1 MNLIFEIAF
10 SNRKVLRDLLEEL
23 SYEQLTV
30 ILEKF
35 NNSIFWNIAHILVTQ
50 QLLIYEFSGLPN
62 TIDDKIIEKFRKGTK
77 ATTDISMKEIE
88 YVKNQLIPVIEKTQ
102 DDYKNGVFKKYTP
115 YHTSVN
121 ISLNNIDDALKFN
134 AFHDGIHLGVILSL
148 KKIVL

>member
-1 MNLIFEIAF
+1 MNLIFETAF
-10 SNRKVLRDLLEEL
+10 FNRKVLRDLLEEL
-23 SYEQLTV
+23 SYEQLTM
-30 ILEKF
+30 IPKKF

-88 YVKNQLIPVIEKTQ
+88 SVKNQLIPVIEKTQ

>member
-1 MNLIFEIAF
+1 MNLIFETAF
-10 SNRKVLRDLLEEL
+10 FNRKFLRDLLEEL
-23 SYEQLTV
+23 SYDELTM
-30 ILEKF
+30 IPKKF

-50 QLLIYEFSGLPN
+50 QLLMYEFSRLPK

-77 ATTDISMKEIE
+77 ATTNISLEEIE
-88 YVKNQLIPVIEKTQ
+88 YVKKHLIPVIEKTQ
-102 DDYKNGVFKKYTP
+102 DDYKNGMFKKYTP